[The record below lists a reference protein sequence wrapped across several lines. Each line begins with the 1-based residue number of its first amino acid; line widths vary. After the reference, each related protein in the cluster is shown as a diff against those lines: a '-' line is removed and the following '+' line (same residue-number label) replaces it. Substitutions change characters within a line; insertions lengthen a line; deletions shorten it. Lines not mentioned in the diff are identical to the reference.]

1 MSNYQ
6 TQKRLR
12 LKVEHAVNNGAIT
25 AGEGLTITHHY
36 AMGSRAA
43 SKYTSEASRLLIADI
58 SMRVRLAK

>member
-1 MSNYQ
+1 MSHYQ

-12 LKVEHAVNNGAIT
+12 NMVAYAIKINAIT

-43 SKYTSEASRLLIADI
+43 SRYTSEASRVLIADI
-58 SMRVRLAK
+58 SSRVRLAK

>member
-12 LKVEHAVNNGAIT
+12 DMVAHAIKTKCIT

-43 SKYTSEASRLLIADI
+43 SRYTSEASKVLIADI
-58 SMRVRLAK
+58 SSRVRLAK

>member
-1 MSNYQ
+1 MVAYAI
-6 TQKRLR
+6 KI
-12 LKVEHAVNNGAIT
+12 KAIT

-43 SKYTSEASRLLIADI
+43 SRYTSEASRVLIADI

>member
-1 MSNYQ
+1 MSHYQ

-12 LKVEHAVNNGAIT
+12 LKVEQAIESKAIT

-43 SKYTSEASRLLIADI
+43 SRYTSASSMVLIADI
-58 SMRVRLAK
+58 SRRVRLAK